1 MKLDLLYELQ
11 PLPRPWAR
19 PHPYGQRDA
28 EQKIYEDAF
37 EQVELADRL
46 GFQTAWFVEHHFR
59 DGRSASAT
67 PEAVLGGLSRVTRDI
82 RLGFGVTLMPF
93 GFTHPARVAEKV
105 ATVDI
110 MSRGRVEWGTGRS
123 TPMEQV
129 AFGVPID
136 ERSKEQW
143 REAVEIVVGM
153 WERERF
159 SWDSPNFHFP
169 ERVQTPKPF
178 QDPHPPAWMAAS
190 SERSVDLAG
199 SLGLGL
205 LYFTLL
211 QPLEKTRE
219 HIATY
224 RAAVGRSS
232 GQLTR
237 TWNDRVGVYTLV
249 HCYDDEDEAAAYGLW
264 DSVGWWYRNWAEF
277 LLEWEL
283 PELTEA
289 ERETTFPLLKPL
301 LQESG
306 IAVDISK
313 YQETDMIICG
323 TPEHVL
329 EKMIRYSEAGVDQ
342 LLCYIQ
348 FGDLPHDKVMH
359 NLELLATKVM
369 PELERR
375 GHRTTAT
382 ATTPTPELTSQ

>member
-1 MKLDLLYELQ
+1 MARFSRPAMMGVYQQAISFAMGVVRQPNLPPRVRPVPAFHGPVRLGRPLTNVWLAYTVFVNATSDLLLQSRSWRSGMKLDLLYELQ

-224 RAAVGRSS
+224 RAAVAPV
-232 GQLTR
+232 
-237 TWNDRVGVYTLV
+237 VGSA
-249 HCYDDEDEAAAYGLW
+249 HPD
-264 DSVGWWYRNWAEF
+264 
-277 LLEWEL
+277 LE
-283 PELTEA
+283 
-289 ERETTFPLLKPL
+289 
-301 LQESG
+301 
-306 IAVDISK
+306 
-313 YQETDMIICG
+313 
-323 TPEHVL
+323 
-329 EKMIRYSEAGVDQ
+329 
-342 LLCYIQ
+342 
-348 FGDLPHDKVMH
+348 
-359 NLELLATKVM
+359 
-369 PELERR
+369 
-375 GHRTTAT
+375 
-382 ATTPTPELTSQ
+382 